1 MTAVNKTNKDFFS
14 HGANILMTKSK
25 VRSITCEVVKKAKKG
40 EQELHLGNGG
50 KGRSYSF

>member
-25 VRSITCEVVKKAKKG
+25 VRSITCEVVKKAKKRRTRNASG
-40 EQELHLGNGG
+40 EWRERKEL
-50 KGRSYSF
+50 